1 MSRTIQLLHA
11 APAPVPVWR
20 KCREALARV
29 MRERIEERMVK
40 RTIQSLD
47 ALDDRTLKDIGLSR
61 SEIRSCARWGREK
74 RSSY

>member
-1 MSRTIQLLHA
+1 MSRTIDLPHA
-11 APAPVPVWR
+11 APAPVHAWR

-47 ALDDRTLKDIGLSR
+47 ALDDRTLRDIGISR
-61 SEIRSCARWGREK
+61 SEIMSFARWGRGK
-74 RSSY
+74 RPYY